1 MVNDA
6 PPPSNAAP
14 VSTETDNSAG
24 FWLRAGAYM
33 IDGILVAIVS
43 VVLNLILPESISI
56 VARVLLSAGYFTV
69 MPVHARG
76 QTLGKMAAGIAI
88 VRDDGTP
95 LTYGRAFVRWLG
107 YLLSGLT
114 FCIGFAC
121 AAFTNRKRAL
131 HDYLADTRVIRVEA
145 LGSGRKYAVI
155 LAGLLFPLLILLGIA
170 AAIALP
176 KFEAMKNQEDERVAR
191 GNLNALR
198 AALTAYY
205 GDSKGAYPADLNQLV
220 PKYTP
225 EIPTA
230 GVSNPPVAGVETY
243 GPEVC
248 SGSKEPG
255 ADLVAGK
262 LHGTGKWGY
271 VAAPK
276 APCDGKI
283 FVDSTDMDSKGVAW
297 TAY

>member
-6 PPPSNAAP
+6 PPPPNAAQ
-14 VSTETDNSAG
+14 VSTESDDSAG

-43 VVLNLILPESISI
+43 VILNLILPESISI
-56 VARVLLSAGYFTV
+56 VARILLSAGYFTV
-69 MPVHARG
+69 MPVQARG

-145 LGSGRKYAVI
+145 LGSGRKYAVGF
-155 LAGLLFPLLILLGIA
+155 AGLLFPLLILLGIA
-170 AAIALP
+170 AAISLP
-176 KFEAMKNQEDERVAR
+176 KFEAMKNQEDERVAK
-191 GNLNALR
+191 GNLGALR
-198 AALTAYY
+198 SALAAYAS
-205 GDSKGAYPADLNQLV
+205 DAKGAYPADLNQLV
-220 PKYTP
+220 PKYTA
-225 EIPTA
+225 EIPSA
-230 GVSNPPVAGVETY
+230 ALSNPPAAGVETY

-255 ADLVAGK
+255 AELIGDK
-262 LHGTGKWGY
+262 LRDTGKWGY
-271 VAAPK
+271 VVAPK

-283 FVDSTDMDSKGVAW
+283 FVDSKNTDSKGAAW